1 MTFESIVVVGDLHLR
16 TDPPRSR
23 IDNYFDTCMH
33 KIDMLMERHK
43 YVIILGDFFDKSG
56 MPVEGLNETIDR
68 LSRYSGRLYS
78 ILGNHDAHY
87 RTLNL
92 NKTSL
97 GLLNKIGIVQLKLD
111 TFSIEGLSF
120 DVASVVPKLELP
132 EKKSEILL
140 GHFFLENTRT
150 PQESLDRKELL
161 DYKYVVLGHEHC
173 PHEPIQAGDT
183 TIFRNGSLTRK
194 DADEDNLQRNSIV
207 YLEFSYNGDVS
218 LRDLKIADPNL
229 VFTPESF
236 SKPKSKIIC
245 DFSNLELL
253 MQNIQEGKSKSN
265 MSTREVLITMK
276 ASESC
281 ICYLAK
287 IHEELGFYY

>member
-1 MTFESIVVVGDLHLR
+1 MTFESIAIVGDLHLR
-16 TDPPRSR
+16 TENPRSR
-23 IDNYFDTCMH
+23 IDNYFDACMH
-33 KIDMLMERHK
+33 KIDMLMEKHK

-56 MPVEGLNETIDR
+56 MSVEGLNETIDR
-68 LSRYSGRLYS
+68 LSKYSGRLYS

-97 GLLNKIGIVQLKLD
+97 GLLDKIGIVKLELD

-120 DVASVVPKLELP
+120 DVASIVPKLSLP

-140 GHFFLENTRT
+140 GHFFLENPRT
-150 PQESLDRKELL
+150 PQESLDKKVLL

-173 PHEPIQAGDT
+173 PHEPIQVEGT

-194 DADEDNLQRNSIV
+194 DADEDNLQRNSVI
-207 YLEFSYNGDVS
+207 YLEFRYTGEVS
-218 LRDLKIADPNL
+218 LRELRIADPNL
-229 VFTPESF
+229 VFTSESF

-245 DFSNLELL
+245 DFSNLEIL
-253 MQNIQEGKSKSN
+253 MQNIQCGKSKGK
-265 MSTREVLITMK
+265 MSTKEVLISLETP
-276 ASESC
+276 ESC
-281 ICYLAK
+281 IHFLGK